1 VGGDAARA
9 GEVSVGGNLAICL
22 DFGEMRYI
30 VRCNSRADG
39 KDGRMAHW
47 TIEAPTSLE
56 FDDVTALRVRLVAG
70 SVAVLATDGKP
81 SLDVANVSGDPLDVT
96 YEDGVLTITHENLTW
111 EGLLKWLRPRRAS
124 AAVTVTVPRTCP
136 AQVGVVSATAVLS
149 GISARASVKSVS
161 GEITLDGVTG
171 DVEAHTVSAALEAQG
186 INGKL
191 NFNTVS
197 GDLALADG
205 WLERLD
211 VNAVSGDVTADIDLD
226 PLGGMHVT
234 TVSGEVTL
242 RLPAETDAQVHLY
255 SMSGGVRGEFAGLRS
270 MSAPA
275 SHMVSGS
282 LGAGSGHVS
291 VNTMSGR
298 VMLLRRAER
307 GTAAQAAQTGPPQP
321 DNKNEMEGEAS

>member
-1 VGGDAARA
+1 
-9 GEVSVGGNLAICL
+9 
-22 DFGEMRYI
+22 
-30 VRCNSRADG
+30 
-39 KDGRMAHW
+39 MAHW
-47 TIEAPTSLE
+47 SIEAPTSLE
-56 FDDVTALRVRLVAG
+56 FADVTGLRVRLIAG
-70 SVAVLATDGKP
+70 TVAVLATDGKP

-96 YEDGVLTITHENLTW
+96 YEDGVLNITHKNLTW
-111 EGLLKWLRPRRAS
+111 EGLLKWLRPQRPS
-124 AAVTVTVPRTCP
+124 AAVTVAVPRTCP
-136 AQVGVVSATAVLS
+136 TQLGVVSATAVLS

-171 DVEAHTVSAALEAQG
+171 EVDAHTVSGELEAQG

-226 PLGGMHVT
+226 PLGGMQVT
-234 TVSGEVTL
+234 TVSGEVMV
-242 RLPAETDAQVHLY
+242 RLPAEADARVNLH
-255 SMSGGVRGEFAGLRS
+255 SVSGDVRSEFAELIRS
-270 MSAPA
+270 SAPA
-275 SHMVSGS
+275 SRSVSGN

-291 VNTMSGR
+291 VTTMSGR

-307 GTAAQAAQTGPPQP
+307 GPQDVRADEKP
-321 DNKNEMEGEAS
+321 DNENEWEGEAS